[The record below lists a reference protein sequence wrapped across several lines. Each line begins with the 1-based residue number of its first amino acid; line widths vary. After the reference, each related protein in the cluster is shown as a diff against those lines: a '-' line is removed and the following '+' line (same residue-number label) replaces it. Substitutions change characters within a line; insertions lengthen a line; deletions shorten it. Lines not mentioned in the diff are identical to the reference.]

1 MTGMGFPKH
10 GVGAQA
16 VVVLVAAL
24 FAAAAGLMVAIGL
37 WAAFSAEP
45 LHLPA
50 ALYPAR

>member
-1 MTGMGFPKH
+1 MTRMGCPNQ
-10 GVGAQA
+10 GVGAP
-16 VVVLVAAL
+16 VILVAAL

-50 ALYPAR
+50 TLYPAR

>member
-1 MTGMGFPKH
+1 MGFPKH

-16 VVVLVAAL
+16 LLVAAL

-50 ALYPAR
+50 ALYPTR

>member
-1 MTGMGFPKH
+1 MTRMGCPNQ
-10 GVGAQA
+10 GVEAQA

-24 FAAAAGLMVAIGL
+24 FAVAAGLMVAIGL